1 MDDEEFGALYDALKR
16 PVHAFAARRVGPEAA
31 KDVVS
36 ETFEVVWRKRDE
48 FPPDRAA
55 WPAWVVGIA
64 KNKVL
69 QELQRRT
76 RKHHDN
82 RFAQDWTVEPVTDD
96 TSHSVLDSVESQQIY
111 RELTPA
117 EKHLFDVAFFRD
129 LPPSQ
134 AAAVLGISTSAF
146 TTRVS
151 RLRQRLRDL
160 SEATGVPGPRPVAD
174 TEERIS

>member
-48 FPPDRAA
+48 FPGDRAA
-55 WPAWVVGIA
+55 WPSWVVGIA

-82 RFAQDWTVEPVTDD
+82 RFVQDWTVEPVTDD
-96 TSHSVLDSVESQQIY
+96 TSHVVLDSVESQRIY
-111 RELTPA
+111 RELSPA
-117 EKHLFDVAFFRD
+117 EKHLFDIAFFRD
-129 LPPSQ
+129 LRPSE

-160 SEATGVPGPRPVAD
+160 TSTESVPGPRPVVDA
-174 TEERIS
+174 EGRIS